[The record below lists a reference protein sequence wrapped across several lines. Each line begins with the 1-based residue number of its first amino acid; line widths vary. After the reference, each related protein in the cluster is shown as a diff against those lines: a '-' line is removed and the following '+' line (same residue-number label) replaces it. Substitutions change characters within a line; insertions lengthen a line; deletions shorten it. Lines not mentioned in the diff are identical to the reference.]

1 MGSTK
6 TIAEGRYLGLYERD
20 DWEFAERPN
29 AEGVVGIL
37 ALTSQDEV
45 ILVEQFRRPM
55 NAPVIEIPAG
65 LIGDEDDH
73 RGESLAET
81 AHRELLEETG
91 YQAESMKLL
100 LSGPTSPGM
109 TSETTHLFLAT
120 GLQQVSRGGGVGD
133 ETIRVHRV
141 PLGHLRTWL
150 SEQEAKGLLLDFKI
164 HAVLWLAGCHDH
176 GLQ

>member
-20 DWEFAERPN
+20 DWEFAERTN
-29 AEGVVGIL
+29 AEGVEG
-37 ALTSQDEV
+37 
-45 ILVEQFRRPM
+45 M

-100 LSGPTSPGM
+100 LSGPTSAGM

-133 ETIRVHRV
+133 ENIRVHRV
-141 PLGHLRTWL
+141 PLDHLRTWL